1 MNNTRILT
9 LLLCAGSIIIW
20 VVNGYTVYSLV
31 SPRTMQS
38 APVKNARD
46 IFLSNAFASTDSAL
60 KIVAELRSYQF
71 PSAMENPFKPVSEA
85 DPLVLKH
92 HGQAPETQVKLSLK
106 GVLLKTR
113 PLAILED
120 ASGKTYI
127 CGMGETVCGQTIE
140 NIEATS
146 VRLHNTLGSYSL
158 VVKE

>member
-1 MNNTRILT
+1 
-9 LLLCAGSIIIW
+9 
-20 VVNGYTVYSLV
+20 
-31 SPRTMQS
+31 
-38 APVKNARD
+38 
-46 IFLSNAFASTDSAL
+46 
-60 KIVAELRSYQF
+60 
-71 PSAMENPFKPVSEA
+71 MENPFKPISEA
-85 DPLVLKH
+85 DPPIMKH
-92 HGQAPETQVKLSLK
+92 HGLAPETQVKLSLK
-106 GVLLKTR
+106 GVLLKAR